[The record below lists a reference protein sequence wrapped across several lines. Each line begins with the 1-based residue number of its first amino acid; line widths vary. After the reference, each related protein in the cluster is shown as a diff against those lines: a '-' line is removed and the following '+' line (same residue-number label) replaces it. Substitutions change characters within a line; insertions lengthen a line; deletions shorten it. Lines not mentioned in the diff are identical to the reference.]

1 MPVTIRLAAALL
13 GLLAVATATGC
24 GGDDDVTAVE
34 QGDCLNAAALEEN
47 AAVSDVTVI
56 DCADLH
62 DAEVFAELTLD
73 DQEFPGEAALQT
85 RALELCRPLFEEF
98 VGLPYDES
106 ELYYSALTPTQEG
119 WEQARDRK
127 ALCILLSD
135 EPVADTLK
143 GAMR

>member
-1 MPVTIRLAAALL
+1 MFYDQFFHKWENYQTAYFYQARALAKR
-13 GLLAVATATGC
+13 
-24 GGDDDVTAVE
+24 DVE
-34 QGDCLNAAALEEN
+34 K
-47 AAVSDVTVI
+47 
-56 DCADLH
+56 
-62 DAEVFAELTLD
+62 
-73 DQEFPGEAALQT
+73 AALQT

-135 EPVADTLK
+135 EPVADTLR
-143 GAMR
+143 GARR

>member
-1 MPVTIRLAAALL
+1 MEPSATILL
-13 GLLAVATATGC
+13 HAWRGGEATALDRLLPLVYDELARIARG
-24 GGDDDVTAVE
+24 
-34 QGDCLNAAALEEN
+34 ALRSER
-47 AAVSDVTVI
+47 
-56 DCADLH
+56 ADH
-62 DAEVFAELTLD
+62 T
-73 DQEFPGEAALQT
+73 LQT

-135 EPVADTLK
+135 EPVADTLR
-143 GAMR
+143 GARR